1 MRPTNS
7 SRKKC
12 SHAPFSNRL
21 YKDSIISMEISTLRK
36 SCSPVSSLL
45 SHLESSYSFLFLIKS
60 CFLYNYYY
68 STTIFC
74 DQTKLCWQNFC
85 NPSGG
90 TQNPEIRNCCLG
102 SGHPTFYCQFFA
114 FWFVDNQWQRRS
126 SSQRNQWPR
135 PAAVPDSQT
144 KK

>member
-60 CFLYNYYY
+60 CFFVQLLLFYYY
-68 STTIFC
+68 FLWPDKIVLT
-74 DQTKLCWQNFC
+74 NFC

-114 FWFVDNQWQRRS
+114 HWKLSEARRNPT
-126 SSQRNQWPR
+126 QQF
-135 PAAVPDSQT
+135 
-144 KK
+144 